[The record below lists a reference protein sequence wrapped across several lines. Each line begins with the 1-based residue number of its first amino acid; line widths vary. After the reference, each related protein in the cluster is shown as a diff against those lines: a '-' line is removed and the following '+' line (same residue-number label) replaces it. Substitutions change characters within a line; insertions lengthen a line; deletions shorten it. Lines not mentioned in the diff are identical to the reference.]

1 VELLADIPGPLG
13 VRGYLRALLG
23 RLYVEWE
30 PQRLAEAR
38 ETLAG
43 AREETKASGI
53 RSVVPLVEG
62 FWAELLLAEGTP
74 EALAEARDVLGAAS
88 SYGWARSEIAIC
100 SLLARVALAE
110 GRAADAVEPS
120 TRAATELSE
129 RGGAV
134 PTVRSEEILWTHA
147 RVLEATGSADADDY
161 RAQAAAVVRAKAGS
175 LTDDAQRES
184 LTTRVRLSRD
194 VLAAGG

>member
-1 VELLADIPGPLG
+1 
-13 VRGYLRALLG
+13 
-23 RLYVEWE
+23 
-30 PQRLAEAR
+30 
-38 ETLAG
+38 
-43 AREETKASGI
+43 
-53 RSVVPLVEG
+53 VEG

-120 TRAATELSE
+120 TRAVTELSE

-147 RVLEATGSADADDY
+147 RVLEATGSADAADY

-184 LTTRVRLSRD
+184 FMTRVRVSRD